1 MFSFLPL
8 INNSVTI
15 GLIFSVSKNIS
26 NYIIKNNQYFSFF
39 IWIIIVI
46 VFINII
52 HIIRVFIKSF
62 RIIERFLNENWYFA
76 SYRSLAYKY
85 IYHYLVFDLLDSI
98 MNLLFQ
104 IQSFQLLIF
113 YMDDLEFVANLSF
126 FMFSFTTSSELI
138 TFCIVLLHFYI

>member
-62 RIIERFLNENWYFA
+62 RIIERFLNEN
-76 SYRSLAYKY
+76 
-85 IYHYLVFDLLDSI
+85 
-98 MNLLFQ
+98 
-104 IQSFQLLIF
+104 
-113 YMDDLEFVANLSF
+113 
-126 FMFSFTTSSELI
+126 
-138 TFCIVLLHFYI
+138 